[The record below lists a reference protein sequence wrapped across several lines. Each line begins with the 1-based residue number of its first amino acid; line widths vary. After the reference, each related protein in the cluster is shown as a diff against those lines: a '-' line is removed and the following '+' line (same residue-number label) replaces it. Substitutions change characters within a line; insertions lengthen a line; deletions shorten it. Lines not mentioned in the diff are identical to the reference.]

1 MHKKGRKKNEVMSNI
16 VYIRKAYICLYVY
29 IFIINEN
36 KILQSDIQSQTQLNI
51 AINILLRIYIFTEYK
66 PANTIIYTYINSDL
80 YY

>member
-36 KILQSDIQSQTQLNI
+36 KILQSDI
-51 AINILLRIYIFTEYK
+51 Y
-66 PANTIIYTYINSDL
+66 L
-80 YY
+80 YS